1 MAVMEVSKKEKT
13 LQEKERKNLFKDFLL
28 IDVPIQSFRGNIY
41 TLNLT
46 KHIFRPINAVEIL
59 LFIEITGRI
68 QIELR
73 TTMKAQFS
81 LDI

>member
-41 TLNLT
+41 FEFNKTYFPAN
-46 KHIFRPINAVEIL
+46 KCCRN
-59 LFIEITGRI
+59 ITIHWNHR
-68 QIELR
+68 
-73 TTMKAQFS
+73 
-81 LDI
+81 